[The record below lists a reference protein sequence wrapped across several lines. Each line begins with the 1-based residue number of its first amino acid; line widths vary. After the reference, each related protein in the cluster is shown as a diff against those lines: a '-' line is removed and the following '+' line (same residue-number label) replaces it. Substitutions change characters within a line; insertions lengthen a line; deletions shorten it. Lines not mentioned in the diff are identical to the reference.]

1 MTDEFNDFDDEP
13 EAIDDFDNRT
23 WKVVKT
29 VPNGFEIGALFN
41 YRDVVYMK
49 EMIPCLE
56 GTVFVNTKTGK
67 ERALKNKD
75 YNAKKIVQLA
85 RAELADTDYEHFLYG
100 LEYNRES
107 VDLLVD
113 RINKSNASLDPMIK
127 NARFFNV
134 IRLYFGEDVC
144 R

>member
-13 EAIDDFDNRT
+13 DAIDDFDNRT

-29 VPNGFEIGALFN
+29 VPNGFAVGALFN
-41 YRDVVYMK
+41 YRDIVYMK

-67 ERALKNKD
+67 ERVLKNKE
-75 YNAKKIVQLA
+75 YNAKKIIKLA
-85 RAELADTDYEHFLYG
+85 RAELSDTEYEHLLYG

-107 VDLLVD
+107 VDLLVS
-113 RINKSNASLDPMIK
+113 RINRSNAPSDPLIRR
-127 NARFFNV
+127 AGFFNA
-134 IRLYFGEDVC
+134 IKLYFGEEVC
-144 R
+144 Q

>member
-13 EAIDDFDNRT
+13 EVIDDFDNRT

-29 VPNGFEIGALFN
+29 VPNGFAIGALFN

-67 ERALKNKD
+67 ERVLKNKE

-85 RAELADTDYEHFLYG
+85 RTELADTDYEHFLYG

-113 RINKSNASLDPMIK
+113 RINKSGASLDPLIRNAGFFSAIK
-127 NARFFNV
+127 
-134 IRLYFGEDVC
+134 LYFGEDVC
-144 R
+144 Q

>member
-1 MTDEFNDFDDEP
+1 MTDEFDDFDDEP

-29 VPNGFEIGALFN
+29 VPNGFAIGALFN

-67 ERALKNKD
+67 ERVLKNKE

-85 RAELADTDYEHFLYG
+85 RTELIDTDYEHFLYG
-100 LEYNRES
+100 LEYTRES
-107 VDLLVD
+107 VDLLVN
-113 RINKSNASLDPMIK
+113 RINKSGASLDPFIRNAGFFSAIK
-127 NARFFNV
+127 
-134 IRLYFGEDVC
+134 LYFGEDVC
-144 R
+144 Q